1 MCRIIPL
8 IIRMPSIIRVPR
20 IARLPHITVA
30 AQALVQQRSKD
41 ASENTASGYGEK
53 EQQSLFVGI
62 KPAFVVVDVAL
73 GYGKEPYDCA
83 YRKGDAERAGN
94 SGMLEDQQPAQTA
107 D

>member
-8 IIRMPSIIRVPR
+8 INRMPSIVSVPR
-20 IARLPHITVA
+20 TPRLPRITVA

-41 ASENTASGYGEK
+41 ASENAASGDGEK

-62 KPAFVVVDVAL
+62 KPAFVVVDIAL
-73 GYGKEPYDCA
+73 GYGEEPHDCA

-94 SGMLEDQQPAQTA
+94 SGMLEDQQTAQTA